1 MPTTDAAEVGS
12 KQKYAT
18 EFARAIRIAAEFFDS
33 NGLALVRGNM
43 IQSTFVM
50 QRVLV
55 DGVSTSQWESYGG
68 AGQLTLA
75 NAVYMMDA
83 LQSYIESAPENASSI
98 TTTIY
103 ENLVLFPNAP
113 VEMDRVD
120 ARHKVTNGPLVQFI
134 ANVLEYSP
142 GEYVSLSSL
151 RDYKTRFCTEYGYD
165 PKQIRFGTAF
175 ETLVAAK
182 GMNDPLYTWPDI
194 AARPSQPQCSLDT
207 ERRWR
212 MAQECIRQRLL
223 HTHCGR
229 WSPDDG
235 R

>member
-1 MPTTDAAEVGS
+1 MPTADAATVGS
-12 KQKYAT
+12 KRKYAT
-18 EFARAIRIAAEFFDS
+18 EFARAIRTAAEFFDS
-33 NGLALVRGNM
+33 NGLALVRGNL

-50 QRVLV
+50 QRVRV

-75 NAVYMMDA
+75 NAVYLMDDI
-83 LQSYIESAPENASSI
+83 QSYIERAPENASST

-113 VEMDRVD
+113 AEMDRVD
-120 ARHKVTNGPLVQFI
+120 ARHKVTNGPLVHFI
-134 ANVLEYSP
+134 AHVLEYSP

-151 RDYKTRFCTEYGYD
+151 CEYKTRFCKEHGYI

-182 GMNDPLYTWPDI
+182 GMTRYTRGQISQRVRANPNAVWIPSVDGAWPKSAFVNDCSTRI
-194 AARPSQPQCSLDT
+194 AAGGLRT
-207 ERRWR
+207 
-212 MAQECIRQRLL
+212 
-223 HTHCGR
+223 TVV
-229 WSPDDG
+229 
-235 R
+235 